1 MYVIH
6 PSLLPKY
13 RGAAPIYHTLLNN
26 DTLAGVSFLEISK
39 KKFDSGSMLLQQEI
53 QVNENWDHQDLALEL
68 GKLGKFIYNIQDFIY
83 SQLAIM

>member
-26 DTLAGVSFLEISK
+26 DKLAGVSFLEISK
-39 KKFDSGSMLLQQEI
+39 KKFDSGSILLQKEI
-53 QVNENWDHQDLALEL
+53 EVNEKWDHKKLALEL
-68 GKLGKFIYNIQDFIY
+68 GNLGKKTF
-83 SQLAIM
+83 